1 MKVDLTFRK
10 NVTGQG
16 TARAWNKRYLII
28 SYYVVCVAIVCSKVT
43 EAFTSTLPGRP
54 LLLCRGST
62 CSRYG
67 LESKGKCSSDPF
79 LECIRNNHHVFV
91 GRNSGALRMSSK
103 SDECE
108 LEEDQGLSSKQLQF
122 LTMLRVS
129 IPSILAGWLATKFF
143 PSLVKLYPRASV
155 TSDFVGNFLSVVGL
169 LYSLLV
175 GQTYGFVYSQQEALY
190 YALYNE
196 VTEAKSLL
204 EQIALVSRG
213 RAILYPRLLK
223 DMSNYVR
230 NDLCSLR
237 KDPAVLL
244 SARPVDDPLESIM
257 YLTSVGVPGDIY
269 QTVKSLR
276 EARAV
281 RLGALQRKVPPM
293 HMILLYTLAAFIV
306 FTFPLLSLSSTT
318 FLGIERILFG
328 ILVFSITITKR
339 VMTELWR
346 PAGGAYNVDAVLQIM
361 IKGLESELKERMS
374 NSDSFT
380 SNVEPPQNPASLPI
394 QQQGP
399 DIKRPIHTLLKMFR
413 KKLFK
418 LKQRKQL

>member
-1 MKVDLTFRK
+1 M
-10 NVTGQG
+10 
-16 TARAWNKRYLII
+16 
-28 SYYVVCVAIVCSKVT
+28 
-43 EAFTSTLPGRP
+43 
-54 LLLCRGST
+54 
-62 CSRYG
+62 
-67 LESKGKCSSDPF
+67 
-79 LECIRNNHHVFV
+79 
-91 GRNSGALRMSSK
+91 
-103 SDECE
+103 
-108 LEEDQGLSSKQLQF
+108 
-122 LTMLRVS
+122 
-129 IPSILAGWLATKFF
+129 
-143 PSLVKLYPRASV
+143 
-155 TSDFVGNFLSVVGL
+155 
-169 LYSLLV
+169 LV

-213 RAILYPRLLK
+213 RAVLYPRLLK

-306 FTFPLLSLSSTT
+306 FTFPLLSTT
-318 FLGIERILFG
+318 TALLGMERLLFG

-346 PAGGAYNVDAVLQIM
+346 PAGGAYNVDTVLQVM
-361 IKGLESELKERMS
+361 IQGLESELKERMS

-380 SNVEPPQNPASLPI
+380 SNTSKSDSNNNTPTSLPI

-399 DIKRPIHTLLKMFR
+399 NIGQPIQTLLRKFR
-413 KKLFK
+413 NKLLLK
-418 LKQRKQL
+418 LKQRKQP